1 MDNFLLLPRTL
12 TAAAFDIAFA
22 GAIGL
27 VIVGLWSE
35 LDPDE
40 KLCRKLRNARRFCSI
55 AMLVALAVQGLLLTA
70 TMTGSPLWREIRSQL
85 ALALTG
91 THAGRVLLCSFALAL
106 IFFALLLL
114 YPGIKK
120 RARTRWLLAALV
132 GLAATRAETGHA
144 AGDGDFRLAEWVQ
157 LAHLISI
164 AIWAGSVMA
173 AGFIVLPAML
183 RDQLTEPIGKFMR
196 KLSRN
201 VTIAL
206 VLIVLSGIYNSYRGL
221 GGSLTPLVQTQWGY
235 LLDIKIALVL
245 VAVAMGASSRRML
258 QRNRI
263 LSLRQVS
270 RLTVVLRIEAIVM
283 LLILTVSACL
293 ANSPPANSF

>member
-27 VIVGLWSE
+27 VIADLWSE
-35 LDPDE
+35 LDPKE

-55 AMLVALAVQGLLLTA
+55 AMLIALPIQAWLLSA
-70 TMTGSPLWREIRSQL
+70 TMTGSSSSREIRSQL
-85 ALALTG
+85 VLVLTG
-91 THAGRVLLCSFALAL
+91 THAGRVLLCSFAFAL
-106 IFFALLLL
+106 IFFFLLLL
-114 YPGIKK
+114 CPGK
-120 RARTRWLLAALV
+120 RAGTQWLIVALF
-132 GLAATRAETGHA
+132 GLAATRAATGHA
-144 AGDGDFRLAEWVQ
+144 AADGDFALPEWVQ
-157 LAHLISI
+157 LVHLVSI

-173 AGFIVLPAML
+173 AGFIVLPSML
-183 RDQLTEPIGKFMR
+183 RDQLTDPIGKFTR

-221 GGSLTPLVQTQWGY
+221 GGSLTPLVQTQWGC

-245 VAVAMGASSRRML
+245 AAVAMGGSSRRML

-270 RLTVVLRIEAIVM
+270 SLTVVLRIEAIVM
-283 LLILTVSACL
+283 LLILIVSACL